1 MTEPPCSVGVV
12 TYILHE
18 SVMGPFLFS
27 ASVALNITI
36 HQIKKKNP
44 KVPKNFGVFLTFSAI
59 TSRTRDNV
67 PYLINPIISL
77 LV

>member
-36 HQIKKKNP
+36 HLLEKEKTINNKKTIQSTLNMTTGSQI
-44 KVPKNFGVFLTFSAI
+44 
-59 TSRTRDNV
+59 
-67 PYLINPIISL
+67 
-77 LV
+77 